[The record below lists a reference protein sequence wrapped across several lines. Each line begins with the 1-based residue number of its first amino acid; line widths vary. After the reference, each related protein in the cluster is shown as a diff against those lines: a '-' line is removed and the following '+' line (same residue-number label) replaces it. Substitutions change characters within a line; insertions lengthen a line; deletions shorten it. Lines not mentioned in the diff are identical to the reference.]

1 MSEQVY
7 TNHKNK
13 ILDFYRKNRRL
24 PGYKEMMTL
33 LGFKSKNAVY
43 KLINK
48 LVDDGVVDKDSS
60 GKLTPMKIFGQV
72 PLLGL
77 VEAGIPTSVD
87 EDTSESLN
95 IDEYLVG
102 GSKAST
108 YLLEVKGDSMIDE
121 GIREGDL
128 VVVERRGNP
137 KDGDIVIA
145 EVDGGWTMK
154 YFKKKGNLIY
164 LKPANKNY
172 SPIYP
177 QYDLKVAA
185 IVKGVIRKY

>member
-1 MSEQVY
+1 MTKTEARNIGIAIEAPKQSCADVKCPFHGNLSTRGRQFMGTV
-7 TNHKNK
+7 TSTKT
-13 ILDFYRKNRRL
+13 RKTAIVEFERLHFLKKYERYEKRRTKL
-24 PGYKEMMTL
+24 KAHNPECI
-33 LGFKSKNAVY
+33 NA
-43 KLINK
+43 
-48 LVDDGVVDKDSS
+48 
-60 GKLTPMKIFGQV
+60 
-72 PLLGL
+72 
-77 VEAGIPTSVD
+77 
-87 EDTSESLN
+87 
-95 IDEYLVG
+95 
-102 GSKAST
+102 
-108 YLLEVKGDSMIDE
+108 
-121 GIREGDL
+121 
-128 VVVERRGNP
+128 